1 MAFYDSGDAL
11 YGTGAYG
18 SASYGIV
25 TPTVALTGV
34 SGTALTRTVHIN
46 AFEIDITEPLYGPN
60 ALVGSVG
67 TLEFANTVTLATTV
81 GTGQIG
87 TVSPNIA
94 TELSN
99 GGFAGGTALTNT
111 VTVNVTEKLNSV
123 SATFTIGTLS
133 IRSINRVPVTG
144 AGMTGSIGTP
154 EPRVDE
160 TITIGVQGTTALGS
174 IQVHVSEKI
183 VSVPLTGSIGAL
195 EHSNTVTLT
204 GVEGIAQVGEVE
216 DQPTERIVSGV
227 QGTGAIGTVAL
238 SNAFTVTGV
247 QGTFGI
253 GSVTATGVIFTFVAA
268 DYDRRRVAYVP
279 RNDTAAERRMAA

>member
-11 YGTGAYG
+11 YGTGVYG

-25 TPTVALTGV
+25 APTVALTGV

-46 AFEIDITEPLYGPN
+46 AFEIDITEPLYGPA

-67 TLEFANTVTLATTV
+67 TLEFANTVTPATTI

-94 TELSN
+94 FGITGVN
-99 GGFAGGTALTNT
+99 GTVQVGT
-111 VTVNVTEKLNSV
+111 VEDKVTEKVTGV
-123 SATFTIGTLS
+123 SATGVINAEGLS

-144 AGMTGSIGTP
+144 AGMSGLVGIP

-160 TITIGVQGTTALGS
+160 TIGIGVQGTSALGS
-174 IQVHVSEKI
+174 IRVHVSEKI

-195 EHSNTVTLT
+195 EHSNTVTLI
-204 GVEGIAQVGEVE
+204 GVEGIAQVGDVE
-216 DQPTERIVSGV
+216 DKPTEALSSVSATVFIGTITVNVSDFVSGV
-227 QGTGAIGTVAL
+227 SATLSVGTL
-238 SNAFTVTGV
+238 
-247 QGTFGI
+247 
-253 GSVTATGVIFTFVAA
+253 TATGTSTVFDPDNYSRIRTVRLIEIQSSRRAA
-268 DYDRRRVAYVP
+268 
-279 RNDTAAERRMAA
+279 